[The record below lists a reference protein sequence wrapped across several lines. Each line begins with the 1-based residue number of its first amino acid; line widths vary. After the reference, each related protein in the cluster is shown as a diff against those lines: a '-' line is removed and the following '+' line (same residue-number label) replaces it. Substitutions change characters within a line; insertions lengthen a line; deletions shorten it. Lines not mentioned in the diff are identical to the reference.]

1 MHNVVFYVLGV
12 AGLLAL
18 ISFLP
23 PLAKRLGVPYT
34 VLLAV
39 VGVVLGVTVQV
50 GAGMDSLGPLSDFF
64 HTLSDF
70 DPSSETLLYIFLPI
84 LLFETSLMINV
95 RRLMEDIAPILL
107 LAVVAVFI
115 CTFAVGY
122 ALWLVSGFGLVACLM
137 LGAILATTDPAAVV
151 GIFRELGAPRRL
163 TMLVEG
169 ESLLNDAAAIAL
181 FALLLEI
188 MTSRSDGGAVMV
200 AGMFLK
206 NFVGGMAVGYLCGRV
221 VCLLVMPMHE
231 QPMAEITLTVALAYL
246 TFILAEH
253 YAGVSGVVAVVA
265 AALVVGSVGRTR
277 ISPDTWG
284 ALEDVWKQLGFWANS
299 LIFLLAALVVPDS
312 LKNMGWGH
320 LTLLAVVILAAFGA
334 RAATL
339 FGLLPILSAA
349 GLAQRVSGS
358 YMAVMTWGGL
368 RGAVSLA
375 LALAVTEKSGVP
387 GRVQDFVVVL
397 ATGFVFFTL
406 FVNGTTLRWLIRL
419 LGLDRLTPVESAMRN
434 RALALSLTSVRERLS
449 SAAHNY
455 RLDQAASTALL
466 EQYRERLDAIDRQS
480 AGEAPLSNDERV
492 TIGLVILV
500 TREEELYYHHFGEGV
515 ISRRVAEMLGGR
527 TAAMLDAVRTHGRNG
542 YRAAETPFIAFSH
555 WMRFASWLHRRF
567 GLHKPLARR
576 LAMRFEVLMAVRLV
590 LGELIP
596 FCETRLSRVLG
607 ADTAA
612 ELCGL
617 MAVRLDEV
625 EQALSALKLQ
635 YPDYALVL
643 QNRYLGRTALRME
656 EADYRLLHSESI
668 ITEEV
673 LSALKRD
680 LGQRRRM
687 LDATPKLDLKLELP
701 ELVARV
707 PIFSGLTPERV
718 AAIARLL
725 KPRLVLPGEMIVR
738 RGERG
743 EAMFFIA
750 SGAVHVLVPGL
761 DEPVK
766 LGTGDF
772 FGEMALLSRKPRNAD
787 VRAVG
792 YCQLLQLDERDFRRF
807 LQKDPDLRTHIQEVA
822 EARRFPAPPPPDM
835 EESSAGSP
843 QPAGTPS

>member
-39 VGVVLGVTVQV
+39 VGIVLGGTVQI
-50 GAGMDSLGPLSDFF
+50 GAGMDSAGPVSDFF
-64 HTLSDF
+64 RSLSGF
-70 DPSSETLLYIFLPI
+70 DLSSEALLYLFLPV
-84 LLFETSLMINV
+84 LLFETALMINV
-95 RRLMEDIAPILL
+95 RHLMEDIGPILL

-122 ALWLVSGFGLVACLM
+122 ALWAVSGFSLVSCLL
-137 LGAILATTDPAAVV
+137 LGAILATTDPAAVI

-181 FALLLEI
+181 FALLLAMI
-188 MTSRSDGGAVMV
+188 TNHGAGGAMV
-200 AGMFLK
+200 AAGLFLK
-206 NFVGGMAVGYLCGRV
+206 NFIGGMVVGYVCGRILCV
-221 VCLLVMPMHE
+221 LVMPMHE
-231 QPMAEITLTVALAYL
+231 QPMAEITMTVALAYL
-246 TFILAEH
+246 TFVLAEH
-253 YAGVSGVVAVVA
+253 YVGVSGVVAVVA

-277 ISPDTWG
+277 ISPATWG

-299 LIFLLAALVVPDS
+299 LIFLLAALVVPES
-312 LKNMGWGH
+312 LKNIGWEHAG
-320 LTLLAVVILAAFGA
+320 LLVVVILAAFGA

-339 FGLLPILSAA
+339 FGLLPVLSAV
-349 GLAQRVSGS
+349 GLAHRVSGS

-375 LALAVTEKSGVP
+375 LALAVTEKTGIP
-387 GRVQDFVVVL
+387 DRVQDFVAVL

-406 FVNGTTLRWLIRL
+406 FVNGTTLRWLIGM
-419 LGLDRLTPVESAMRN
+419 LGLNTLTPVEAAMRN
-434 RALALSLTSVRERLS
+434 RALALSLASVSERLS
-449 SAAHNY
+449 SAARKY
-455 RLDQAASTALL
+455 RLDEAASTSLL
-466 EQYRERLDAIDRQS
+466 NQYKERLTAIDREGS
-480 AGEAPLSNDERV
+480 GTAATLSTDQRV

-500 TREEELYYHHFGEGV
+500 SREEELYYHHFGEGI
-515 ISRRVAEMLGGR
+515 ISRRVAELLGGR
-527 TAAMLDAVRTHGRNG
+527 TAGMLDAVRTHGRNG
-542 YRAAETPFIAFSH
+542 YRAAETPFIAFSR

-576 LAMRFEVLMAVRLV
+576 LSMRFEVLMGVRLV

-596 FCETRLSRVLG
+596 FCEERLAPVLG
-607 ADTAA
+607 ADATTQ
-612 ELCGL
+612 LCGL

-625 EQALSALKLQ
+625 EQALTALKLQ

-668 ITEEV
+668 ITQEV
-673 LSALKRD
+673 LNALKGELD
-680 LGQRRRM
+680 ERRRL
-687 LDATPKLDLKLELP
+687 LDATPQLDLKLELP

-707 PIFSGLTPERV
+707 PIFSGLAPDRLE
-718 AAIARLL
+718 AIAKLL

-743 EAMFFIA
+743 EAMFFVA

-787 VRAVG
+787 VRAIG
-792 YCQLLQLDERDFRRF
+792 YCQLLQMDDRLYRRF
-807 LQKDPDLRTHIQEVA
+807 LQTDPELRAHIQEVA
-822 EARRFPAPPPPDM
+822 EARRFPAPPPPED
-835 EESSAGSP
+835 EAKADGP
-843 QPAGTPS
+843 QPVGGAS